1 MYHNYANSPNIYHF
15 YLEYRDDDADDV
27 TDDLG
32 FEPLTMELLRSD
44 KQFVK
49 SVKKQQKDVEVTR
62 KRHAKDRSALQRQ
75 HCIVFDKVVAVQE
88 REKTQQAKIVER
100 ASKSKR

>member
-1 MYHNYANSPNIYHF
+1 
-15 YLEYRDDDADDV
+15 
-27 TDDLG
+27 
-32 FEPLTMELLRSD
+32 MELLRSD

-49 SVKKQQKDVEVTR
+49 SVKKQQKDVEVMR